1 MDNKFDDIRPYND
14 EEALLALPK
23 LYADPKFQGALSLLA
38 GKYPLA
44 QVKEEFAQF
53 HSIYEFQRVIVKRFL
68 DFFFAKSISKVTY
81 AGLENLKKDQPYLFI
96 ANHRDI
102 VLDTAFLQNYFF
114 ENDFNSTK
122 IAFGDNLLSSPTLSM
137 FAMLNKLFMVKR
149 GGSLRERLANS
160 QQLSEYIHHV
170 ILEEKESVWIAQRN
184 GRTKNGIDQTQQ
196 GLIKMIGSCAK
207 PQFMEGL
214 MKMNIVPVTVSY
226 EYESCD
232 QLKAR
237 ELALSEGQAY
247 VKKPGE
253 DMASIKQGIG
263 GYKGQVHFVIGK
275 PITEQIA
282 QIDPALSNNEK
293 AVKICHLI
301 DQQIY
306 ANYQLYP
313 NNFIAYDMMEGTQEF
328 TDRYTAQQKE
338 EFVGYLKKQSV
349 VEDVAPEKMMHYL
362 LAIYGNPV
370 KTHFNKNIQISSEDK
385 YL

>member
-1 MDNKFDDIRPYND
+1 MDSKFDDIRPYND
-14 EEALLALPK
+14 EEALLVLSK
-23 LYADPKFQGALSLLA
+23 LYEDPQFQSALNILAD
-38 GKYPLA
+38 KYPLA

-53 HSIYEFQRVIVKRFL
+53 HSIYEFQCTIVKRFINY
-68 DFFFAKSISKVTY
+68 FFEKTITSVSY
-81 AGLENLKKDQPYLFI
+81 SGLENLKKDQPYLFI

-114 ENDFNSTK
+114 DNGFNSTK

-149 GGSLRERLANS
+149 GGSLRERLTNS

-207 PQFMEGL
+207 PQFIEGL
-214 MKMNIVPVTVSY
+214 MRMNIVPVTTSY

-237 ELALSEGQAY
+237 ELALSENQAY
-247 VKKPGE
+247 IKKPGE
-253 DMASIKQGIG
+253 DFESIKQGIM
-263 GYKGQVHFVIGK
+263 GYKGKVHFVIGK
-275 PITEQIA
+275 PITDEIA
-282 QIDPALSNNEK
+282 KIDSALSNNEK

-306 ANYQLYP
+306 ANYQLFP
-313 NNFIAYDMMEGTQEF
+313 NNFIAYDLMENSTEF
-328 TDRYTAQQKE
+328 ADRYSAQQKE
-338 EFVGYLKKQSV
+338 KFITYLEKQSTV
-349 VEDVAPEKMMHYL
+349 ADVAPEKMMHYL